1 MVEGSVAPGFEGVRT
16 VFEQSFVQRREI
28 GAALCVY
35 KDGERV
41 VDLWGGWA
49 DQEARQR
56 WSADTMTVAF
66 SCTKGMVALM
76 FTMLADRG
84 VITLDAPIAEYWPEF
99 AANGKRTIT
108 IRQWLN
114 HRAGLSAIDAPL
126 TLDDFAHADRIEAA
140 LIDQRPMWT
149 PGTEQGYAATA
160 FGGFAQALF
169 QRVAGCSLGAFLQD
183 EIVGPLG
190 LDLFIGVPESRERD
204 LATLYPY
211 GRRTL
216 LRRVLPELL
225 TRRTPEGRVFRR
237 VVLKSRTT
245 TGRAFINPDMGPS
258 RFHQLNRR
266 DYQRIELPW
275 MNGVFSAR
283 SLSGVYAGL
292 AMDGTFRGVELLSS
306 AAIEPLTRRQS
317 WSQRDRVLNKPLGFS
332 QGFCKDE
339 LHLFSPNVEAFGHS
353 GVGGSVGFADPRTG
367 LSVGYVMNRL
377 DWRLRSPRAIK
388 LCRAI
393 YDAVGQPFTA

>member
-16 VFEQSFVQRREI
+16 VFEQSFMRRREI

-35 KDGERV
+35 RDGERV

-49 DQEARQR
+49 NQDTRQR

-84 VITLDAPIAEYWPEF
+84 VIALDAPIAQYWPEF
-99 AANGKRTIT
+99 AANGKETIT
-108 IRQWLN
+108 VRQWLN

-126 TLDDFAHADRIEAA
+126 TLDDFAHPERVEAA
-140 LIDQRPMWT
+140 LVDQRPMWT

-169 QRVAGCSLGAFLQD
+169 QRVAGCSLGTFLQR
-183 EIVGPLG
+183 EIAGPLG
-190 LDLFIGVPESRERD
+190 LDLYIGVPEARVRD

-245 TGRAFINPDMGPS
+245 TGRAFINPDMGSS

-283 SLSGVYAGL
+283 SLAGVYAGL
-292 AMDGTFRGVELLSS
+292 ALDGTFHGVELLSS
-306 AAIEPLTRRQS
+306 AAIKPLTRRQT

-377 DWRLRSPRAIK
+377 DWRLRSPRAIA

-393 YDAVGQPFTA
+393 YAAAGQPFTA